1 MKIIQSNN
9 FYNTGFALVYNDDLY
24 KNKIVTKK
32 IDERSLIIF
41 QRNLKYK
48 TKVKIT
54 NMLNNKSII
63 ASVGRKS
70 FYPLFNNSVISKRIA
85 EEIDLNIEQPYIEII
100 EILKDSV
107 FIAKKAKT
115 YDEEKNVAV
124 KAPVNSISINDLN
137 DDKSDNKISPNIIF
151 SYSIIVADFYFKDTA
166 VSMLKRI
173 KNETDIKKP
182 KIKKISN
189 NKYRVFL
196 GPFDNINSLQKSY
209 NDINILEFENIKII
223 KNDQT

>member
-1 MKIIQSNN
+1 MQ
-9 FYNTGFALVYNDDLY
+9 
-24 KNKIVTKK
+24 KK
-32 IDERSLIIF
+32 
-41 QRNLKYK
+41 
-48 TKVKIT
+48 T
-54 NMLNNKSII
+54 
-63 ASVGRKS
+63 
-70 FYPLFNNSVISKRIA
+70 
-85 EEIDLNIEQPYIEII
+85 
-100 EILKDSV
+100 
-107 FIAKKAKT
+107 KT